1 MAVIDLTGFCSS
13 KSKAGAEGG
22 ERKSSMESNRSRRRR
37 LNGDSN
43 GNFRD
48 ETRKIGDGV
57 KSADA
62 ASDKDNSFEK
72 SSGNDAEESRRK
84 DIDEASHRVG
94 AAKSQRSENDH
105 TTVLPGKSQYS
116 QISKKSTAAAK
127 TKTNNIQKSKTAT
140 GQEVLEIL
148 SDDDEIEEPVSK
160 TVPLNYRKQSQN
172 HEQNSL
178 TDNSERNRKRPC
190 RSADEGQS
198 DQLSKRST
206 LESSQYASM
215 KHPEISTDT
224 SNRKD
229 PTTTS
234 TANNTKINPKSLTDY
249 YKPSPISIEAL
260 MQQATTVLKRQF
272 GHSSLRD
279 LQKTA
284 VQRALQQTSQIII
297 MATGGGKSIC
307 YQLPALVGYGTST
320 RGAADS
326 FVTIVVCPLIALMAD
341 QVKNLHR
348 KGILTAACLSSS
360 QSAKENADVYERLMV
375 RGSKKE
381 KGKGAKEKKLEVTP
395 IQLLYV
401 TPELIKTDKFRG
413 VLNKLYESRRLFQIA
428 IDEAHCVSTWGHDF
442 RTAYKELSWL
452 REAFPDAPI
461 MACESMKQKKKLT
474 YCGEDF
480 YLTCIFHSRYWNS
493 YIQSYSRH

>member
-1 MAVIDLTGFCSS
+1 
-13 KSKAGAEGG
+13 
-22 ERKSSMESNRSRRRR
+22 
-37 LNGDSN
+37 
-43 GNFRD
+43 
-48 ETRKIGDGV
+48 
-57 KSADA
+57 
-62 ASDKDNSFEK
+62 
-72 SSGNDAEESRRK
+72 
-84 DIDEASHRVG
+84 
-94 AAKSQRSENDH
+94 
-105 TTVLPGKSQYS
+105 
-116 QISKKSTAAAK
+116 
-127 TKTNNIQKSKTAT
+127 
-140 GQEVLEIL
+140 
-148 SDDDEIEEPVSK
+148 
-160 TVPLNYRKQSQN
+160 
-172 HEQNSL
+172 
-178 TDNSERNRKRPC
+178 
-190 RSADEGQS
+190 
-198 DQLSKRST
+198 
-206 LESSQYASM
+206 
-215 KHPEISTDT
+215 
-224 SNRKD
+224 
-229 PTTTS
+229 
-234 TANNTKINPKSLTDY
+234 
-249 YKPSPISIEAL
+249 
-260 MQQATTVLKRQF
+260 
-272 GHSSLRD
+272 
-279 LQKTA
+279 
-284 VQRALQQTSQIII
+284 

-326 FVTIVVCPLIALMAD
+326 FVTIVVCPLIALMVD

-474 YCGEDF
+474 YCG
-480 YLTCIFHSRYWNS
+480 
-493 YIQSYSRH
+493 